1 MFPRYTYET
10 LDGMER
16 RDRQRYPIPTSM
28 AISLTAGGRE
38 YSGVIEDV
46 SLCGARIWFDGPVT
60 LAGPIEIAHSV
71 VGKVRGELRWRTGN
85 TSGLQFDDTEAA
97 INLCVHCLKQMV
109 PMRRPA

>member
-16 RDRQRYPIPTSM
+16 RDRQRYPVPTPT
-28 AISLTAGGRE
+28 AISLIAGGRE

-46 SLCGARIWFDGPVT
+46 SLCGARIRFDSPVTVAGPV
-60 LAGPIEIAHSV
+60 EIAHSA
-71 VGKVRGELRWRTGN
+71 VGRFHGELRWRAGN

-97 INLCVHCLKQMV
+97 IGLCVHCLKQMV
-109 PMRRPA
+109 PIRRPA